1 MSEVILITGAAG
13 GIGQCLCR
21 QLIQRDVQLILA
33 DRDAARLEA
42 LCASLGERATPFALD
57 LTDEQQVDALI
68 AFIGERFGRLDA
80 LINNAAIVHVE
91 PFATR
96 SNASIRR
103 ELEINLLAPLLL
115 TRQAVGLLEASR
127 NARVVSTVSIA
138 GIFPTAESPIYSAS
152 KFGLRGAM
160 LSLALELEPRGIRVS
175 CVLPSATDTPMLRQ
189 EAIDGGNALQ
199 FMDPPQAP
207 EAVARN
213 IVRMLDK
220 PTLESA
226 PKRSEL
232 WLTKLVMLFPNL
244 LPRLLPLFQSRGE
257 RGMQRYLQGLEA
269 RGLVERK
276 DGEWQLTPEPQTSL

>member
-1 MSEVILITGAAG
+1 MSEIILITGAAG

-21 QLIQRDVQLILA
+21 QLIQRDVHLILA
-33 DRDAARLEA
+33 DRDAERLDT
-42 LCASLGERATPFALD
+42 LCASLGERATPFPLD
-57 LTDEQQVDALI
+57 LTDEQQIEALI
-68 AFIGERFGRLDA
+68 TFIGERFGRLDA

-91 PFATR
+91 AFATR

-103 ELEINLLAPLLL
+103 ELEINLLAPVLL
-115 TRQAVGLLEASR
+115 TRQAIGLLETSR

-138 GIFPTAESPIYSAS
+138 GIFPTAESPVYSAS

-160 LSLALELEPRGIRVS
+160 LSLALELAPRGIKVC

-199 FMDPPQAP
+199 FMDPPQTP
-207 EAVARN
+207 EAVASN
-213 IVRMLDK
+213 IVRILDK
-220 PTLESA
+220 PSLESA
-226 PKRSEL
+226 PKSSEL

-269 RGLVERK
+269 RGLAERK
-276 DGEWQLTPEPQTSL
+276 EGRWQLIDEPRS

>member
-1 MSEVILITGAAG
+1 MSEIILITGAAG

-21 QLIQRDVQLILA
+21 QLIQRDVHLILA
-33 DRDAARLEA
+33 DRDAARLDT
-42 LCASLGERATPFALD
+42 LCASLGERATPFPLD
-57 LTDEQQVDALI
+57 LTDEQQIAALI
-68 AFIGERFGRLDA
+68 TFIGERFGRLDA

-91 PFATR
+91 PFAMR
-96 SNASIRR
+96 SQASIRR

-160 LSLALELEPRGIRVS
+160 LSLALELAPRGIKVC

-207 EAVARN
+207 EAVARS

-220 PTLESA
+220 PNLETA
-226 PKRSEL
+226 PKSSEL
-232 WLTKLVMLFPNL
+232 WLTKLVMLFPNR
-244 LPRLLPLFQSRGE
+244 LPRLLPLFQRRGE
-257 RGMQRYLQGLEA
+257 RGMQRYLQDLEA
-269 RGLVERK
+269 RGLAARK
-276 DGEWQLTPEPQTSL
+276 EGKWQLIGEAID